1 MKTTMKQI
9 WNRIVMAAPFFL
21 IVASGLVGA
30 QTPPPDPTPTPTATP
45 TVTATATPTPLP
57 GCYVDLLS
65 IRNAAGK
72 HKYRI
77 GNSLRLLLLR
87 NQDKEWT
94 AQVWYSI
101 ERVNG
106 KKIRGAARRCS
117 VSIPMDDDLSLK
129 AKRIAK
135 VLRKKQIE
143 GEGER
148 DDDDDGEADD

>member
-1 MKTTMKQI
+1 MPQENTSIVSVTLCAYCFFATKTKNGQRKCGI
-9 WNRIVMAAPFFL
+9 RSSEL
-21 IVASGLVGA
+21 
-30 QTPPPDPTPTPTATP
+30 TA
-45 TVTATATPTPLP
+45 
-57 GCYVDLLS
+57 
-65 IRNAAGK
+65 
-72 HKYRI
+72 
-77 GNSLRLLLLR
+77 
-87 NQDKEWT
+87 
-94 AQVWYSI
+94 
-101 ERVNG
+101 